1 MNHVP
6 GESGSA
12 YVHGM
17 KRKPGCP
24 AGFVLT
30 FGSGACH
37 QATGASTRMGRSP
50 ATGSSFSIS
59 IMPPGGE
66 ALAGNPS
73 EGNPFQASEFDP
85 NTFSANAQ
93 IAEGAGQG
101 LVVWFSQAAKAGQSL
116 VLNLAGTAGE
126 GLKALIDGQAV
137 AAPRIG

>member
-1 MNHVP
+1 MLKLSSSEADSITIRN
-6 GESGSA
+6 
-12 YVHGM
+12 
-17 KRKPGCP
+17 
-24 AGFVLT
+24 FDLT
-30 FGSGACH
+30 KAQGSGGFLGLRIDPVNRLIVAP
-37 QATGASTRMGRSP
+37 T
-50 ATGSSFSIS
+50 
-59 IMPPGGE
+59 GGE